1 MKAYSAELAV
11 APTNYRA
18 MYSLGLVQVET
29 NNAKDGVES
38 LRKALAGDPSL
49 IRAYYY
55 LGWGEEKLGNYEAAL
70 KYLNKAVELHPSDYL
85 VERAYYQ
92 LSIVYRALNRPADTR
107 AALAQYAALK
117 RKSEQSKS
125 AEPPELRK
133 EGGETPA
140 DETSPASVP
149 HSDHDSNPP

>member
-1 MKAYSAELAV
+1 MQKMAS
-11 APTNYRA
+11 
-18 MYSLGLVQVET
+18 
-29 NNAKDGVES
+29 DH

-92 LSIVYRALNRPADTR
+92 LSIVYRALNRPAESR
-107 AALAQYAALK
+107 AALAQYTAFETEIRAK
-117 RKSEQSKS
+117 QERS
-125 AEPPELRK
+125 ATGTQEGRRREL
-133 EGGETPA
+133 PA
-140 DETSPASVP
+140 DDLSRLQFRILT
-149 HSDHDSNPP
+149 HDSNPP

>member
-1 MKAYSAELAV
+1 MEAYTSELVV

-55 LGWGEEKLGNYEAAL
+55 LGWGEAKLGNYDAAL
-70 KYLNKAVELHPSDYL
+70 KHLNKTVELHPSDYL

-107 AALAQYAALK
+107 TALAQYAALK

-125 AEPPELRK
+125 AQPPELK
-133 EGGETPA
+133 KQGGETPA
-140 DETSPASVP
+140 DEVSPASVP